1 MAVRVVVF
9 DLDGT
14 LVDSS
19 RDLAAAVNAAL
30 RRVAPGAPPLPDHQ
44 VRSFIGNGAG
54 KLIERSLLA
63 SGLALPAADVLP
75 LFLEEYRGR
84 LLGTT
89 RLYPGVEAA
98 LQALAP
104 RTLAVLTNKPGDL
117 SRAILEGLGVASR
130 FAAVYGAG
138 DVPERK
144 PHPSG
149 LLRILAEAGAAPS
162 EGVMVG
168 DSDTDVLTGR
178 AAGVLT
184 VGVPYGFDPE
194 SLKATP
200 PDVMLDDLGQLA
212 ERL

>member
-1 MAVRVVVF
+1 MPVRVVVF

-19 RDLAAAVNAAL
+19 RDLTAAVNAAL
-30 RRVAPGAPPLPDHQ
+30 RRVAPGAPPLPDDQ

-63 SGLALPAADVLP
+63 SGLALPTADVLP

-84 LLGTT
+84 LLETT

-144 PHPSG
+144 PDPSG

-184 VGVPYGFDPE
+184 VGVRYGFDPE

-200 PDVMLDDLGQLA
+200 PDVMLDDLRQLA